1 MPRSDIKRS
10 NRPGLMIPRNHA
22 FRRSDEPDQVTVSDA
37 RWQTEE
43 VRPVVHTEGANHSHF
58 LYFYIPGPDNGEE
71 LKLSIRS
78 IEKYVDPKAHVTVLG
93 DRPRWYTGHHIHC
106 PSVRH
111 ARGDPVNRT
120 PFRDTHAKIMVAA
133 RHTEIP
139 ERFCWIMDDTY
150 FLRPTTLEDLSIGRD
165 DQWWK
170 PPRGGSE
177 WHRLISRTHSA
188 LKAKGYP
195 TKQYGTH
202 LPHVFEKP
210 KLLQMFE
217 EFNFGNNL
225 LLFEVLYGNRWYVSD
240 TTYVGFLKRWLTVP
254 NATQLNGMEEHV
266 LNYVSSVWR
275 TTMKNWLHE
284 KFPDRSRFEA

>member
-1 MPRSDIKRS
+1 M
-10 NRPGLMIPRNHA
+10 
-22 FRRSDEPDQVTVSDA
+22 
-37 RWQTEE
+37 
-43 VRPVVHTEGANHSHF
+43 
-58 LYFYIPGPDNGEE
+58 YFYVLGPDNGEE
-71 LKLSIRS
+71 LRLSIRS
-78 IEKYVDPKAHVTVLG
+78 IEKYVHPEAGITVLG
-93 DRPRWYTGHHIHC
+93 EKPDWYTGHFINC
-106 PSVRH
+106 PRLRH
-111 ARGDPVNRT
+111 ARGDPTNRT
-120 PFRDTHAKIMVAA
+120 PFRDTHAKIQVAT
-133 RHTEIP
+133 RCPEIP
-139 ERFCWIMDDTY
+139 ERFVWLMDDTY
-150 FLRPTTLEDLSIGRD
+150 FLRPTTIDDLSVGRHD
-165 DQWWK
+165 PWWK
-170 PPRGGSE
+170 APVRGGSE

-217 EFNFGNNL
+217 EFNFRNNL

-275 TTMKNWLHE
+275 TTVKNWLHE
-284 KFPDRSRFEA
+284 KFPDRSRLER